1 MRMIS
6 GITLLSIK
14 VSPSSIS
21 YSPRGLI
28 ITSSGIRKSKILL
41 IDLFITYRTN
51 IINHSAHTNYQL
63 SNRH

>member
-1 MRMIS
+1 MIL

-14 VSPSSIS
+14 VSPSSIN

-41 IDLFITYRTN
+41 IDLFIGYRTN
-51 IINHSAHTNYQL
+51 IINDLGQRNYQL